1 MDTIK
6 DIVASIIE
14 APSVIAYHWKNGTIN
29 WPMGIYI
36 TIVHV
41 VAFMG
46 ILTIPKCSAD
56 TLIWAFVLWPISGF
70 GITVGVHRLWSH
82 RSYEAHFIVRAI
94 LMLCNSVANQGSI
107 FHWAR
112 DHRVHHKYSETD
124 ADPHNA
130 TRGFFFAHMGWLFVK
145 KHPAVIKAGRELD
158 FSDLKE
164 DSLVMFQKKLDPW
177 FTLYMCF
184 VMPAQVATLWGEDF
198 WNGFYVAGGLRYCVV
213 LHFTW
218 LVNSAAHLYGD
229 HPYDVLSY
237 PAENPFVSFCSVGEG
252 WHNWHHKYPFD
263 YAASEFGVSSQF
275 NPSKLLIDIF
285 AALGL
290 VWGRKRGSNS
300 WALGKAR
307 RDRDRANGIAL
318 PKLKPRAWEANDK
331 KTF

>member
-1 MDTIK
+1 
-6 DIVASIIE
+6 V
-14 APSVIAYHWKNGTIN
+14 
-29 WPMGIYI
+29 
-36 TIVHV
+36 
-41 VAFMG
+41 G
-46 ILTIPKCSAD
+46 ILTIPKCSND
-56 TLIWAFVLWPISGF
+56 TLLWAFLLWPISGF

-82 RSYEAHFIVRAI
+82 RSYEAHFIVRLI
-94 LMLCNSVANQGSI
+94 LMLCNSIANQGSI

-145 KHPAVIKAGRELD
+145 KHPAVVKAGRELD
-158 FSDLKE
+158 FSDLKA

-184 VMPAQVATLWGEDF
+184 IMPAQIATLWGEDF

-237 PAENPFVSFCSVGEG
+237 PSENPFVSFCSVGEG

-275 NPSKLLIDIF
+275 NPSKLVIDIF

-290 VWGRKRGSNS
+290 VWGRKRGTNS
-300 WALGKAR
+300 WSLGKAR
-307 RDRDRANGIAL
+307 RDRDRANGVAL
-318 PKLKPRAWEANDK
+318 PKLKPRSWEANK
-331 KTF
+331 KNAQKVN